1 MRLSPLGFIPVGLLL
16 FASCSDP
23 VPPTPRGAF
32 SVSFV
37 DTGIECAHAGHNT
50 VIGMV
55 GPKNKEVVVVD
66 GTSSTIIDCEVTPV
80 TGGFKVYA
88 SATQKDKALT
98 IVLNNIPA
106 SATEEAPAKGGIS
119 YVSAKTVDSYLNST
133 DTPCDFYFVPTTPPN
148 QGIAA
153 GRVWLSF
160 KCPKIEAEGST
171 CAISQGY
178 AIFEN
183 CSQ

>member
-1 MRLSPLGFIPVGLLL
+1 MRLSPLGFIPVGFLL

-55 GPKNKEVVVVD
+55 GPSNKEIVVVD
-66 GTSSTIIDCEVTPV
+66 GTSDTTIDCTVKPV
-80 TGGFKVYA
+80 TGGFSVEA
-88 SATQKDKALT
+88 TATQKDKALT
-98 IVLNNIPA
+98 IVIDKIPA
-106 SATEEAPAKGGIS
+106 TASEMAPTPGGIA

-133 DTPCDFYFVPTTPPN
+133 DTPCEFYFIPPA

-160 KCPKIEAEGST
+160 KCPMVEAEGST
-171 CAISQGY
+171 CEISQGY

-183 CSQ
+183 CSE

>member
-1 MRLSPLGFIPVGLLL
+1 MRLSPLGFIPVGFLL

-32 SVSFV
+32 SVSFT

-55 GPKNKEVVVVD
+55 GPANKEVVVVD
-66 GTSSTIIDCEVTPV
+66 GTADASIDCEVKAV
-80 TGGFKVYA
+80 MGGFSVEA

-98 IVLNNIPA
+98 IIIDKLPA
-106 SATEEAPAKGGIS
+106 TATEEAPASGNIA
-119 YVSAKTVDSYLNST
+119 YVSAKTVDSYQPT
-133 DTPCDFYFVPTTPPN
+133 TGTPCSFYFVPPE
-148 QGIAA
+148 QGVAA
-153 GRVWLSF
+153 GRVWIAF
-160 KCPKIEAEGST
+160 KCPSVEAEGST

-183 CSQ
+183 CSE

>member
-1 MRLSPLGFIPVGLLL
+1 MRLSPLGFIPVGFLL

-37 DTGIECAHAGHNT
+37 DSGVQCSHAGHNT

-55 GPKNKEVVVVD
+55 GPSNKEVVVVD
-66 GTSSTIIDCEVTPV
+66 GTNDAIIDCTVKPGTN
-80 TGGFKVYA
+80 GFTVEA

-98 IVLNNIPA
+98 IIIDSIA
-106 SATEEAPAKGGIS
+106 DTATEQAPGKGNIA

-133 DTPCDFYFVPTTPPN
+133 GSPCEFYFIKPA
-148 QGIAA
+148 QGVAP
-153 GRVWLSF
+153 GRVWVSF
-160 KCPKIEAEGST
+160 KCPQIEAEGSV

-183 CSQ
+183 CSE